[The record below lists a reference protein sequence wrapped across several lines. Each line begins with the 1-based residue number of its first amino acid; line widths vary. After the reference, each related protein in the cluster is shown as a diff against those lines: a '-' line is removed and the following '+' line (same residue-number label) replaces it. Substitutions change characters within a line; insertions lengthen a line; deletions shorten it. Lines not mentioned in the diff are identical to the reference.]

1 MLAAVYLLLAM
12 LLMGQQLIN
21 KPVMSLRT
29 GGPVGTVVDIIINP
43 NNLKIEG
50 WFVNDSTSKRRAVLL
65 SQDIRDIIDQGF
77 VVNDHEG
84 LSDVDE
90 LVRLKP
96 VLDIGFELI
105 GKSVITKA
113 KQKLGKVNDYAF
125 DKDGFVIQKLYV
137 NQSIVKS
144 FSGGAAIVNRN
155 QIIEINRRYIIVH
168 EATVPGRATVVT
180 PASAGSAMSPVQ
192 P

>member
-1 MLAAVYLLLAM
+1 M
-12 LLMGQQLIN
+12 LLMGLQLIN

-29 GGPVGTVVDIIINP
+29 GGPIGTVVEIIINP

-50 WFVNDSTSKRRAVLL
+50 WFVDDGSRKQRAVLL

-77 VVNDHEG
+77 VVNDHDA
-84 LSDVDE
+84 LSDVNE
-90 LVRLKP
+90 LVRLKS
-96 VLDIGFELI
+96 VLDLGFELV

-113 KQKLGKVNDYAF
+113 KQRLGKVNDYAF

-144 FSGGAAIVNRN
+144 FSGGAAIVDRT
-155 QIIEINRRYIIVH
+155 QIIEINRRQIIVK
-168 EATVPGRATVVT
+168 EATVPGRTSIVS
-180 PASAGSAMSPVQ
+180 PASSGPAMSPAQ

>member
-1 MLAAVYLLLAM
+1 M

-29 GGPVGTVVDIIINP
+29 GGPIGTVVEIIINP

-50 WFVNDSTSKRRAVLL
+50 WFVDDGSRKQRAVLL

-77 VVNDHEG
+77 VVNDHDD
-84 LSDVDE
+84 LSDVNE
-90 LVRLKP
+90 LVRLKS
-96 VLDIGFELI
+96 VLDLGFELI

-113 KQKLGKVNDYAF
+113 KQRLGKVNDFAF

-144 FSGGAAIVNRN
+144 FSGGAAIVDRT
-155 QIIEINRRYIIVH
+155 QIIEINRRQIIVK
-168 EATVPGRATVVT
+168 EATVPGRTSIVN
-180 PASAGSAMSPVQ
+180 PASSGPAMSPAQ